1 MSAAT
6 MNIANCL
13 LYKFSEHRGFVLTV
27 PLANNH
33 GEGAAGS
40 DYAQPMRPAQFVI
53 KRKHQ
58 HQMAIHCMNSCRN
71 PLQSRYSTK
80 SLLIAMPYV

>member
-1 MSAAT
+1 MKAAT

-13 LYKFSEHRGFVLTV
+13 LHKFSEHRGFVLTV

-40 DYAQPMRPAQFVI
+40 DYAQSIRPAQFI
-53 KRKHQ
+53 TKRK
-58 HQMAIHCMNSCRN
+58 HQMAIHWHEQLS
-71 PLQSRYSTK
+71 K
-80 SLLIAMPYV
+80 SLTIKVFN